1 MIFKKSYIYWLI
13 GKFVKHAI
21 YKKKMSYELNP
32 ESFIKYILKTNY

>member
-1 MIFKKSYIYWLI
+1 MILKKSYIYLII

-21 YKKKMSYELNP
+21 YKKSSYELNP